1 MNNWNN
7 EYMAEY
13 HRQDLIKEAKQIQR
27 EKLGIRSRVYHPG
40 LFAQAMFRFG
50 NWLIVKGKQLRK
62 RYEIPTAVCNNTPSE
77 SFAR

>member
-13 HRQDLIKEAKQIQR
+13 HRQDLIKEAEQIR
-27 EKLGIRSRVYHPG
+27 SEKLGIRSRVYHPS
-40 LFAQAMFRFG
+40 FFTRAMFNVG
-50 NWLIVKGKQLRK
+50 NWMITKGKQLRK
-62 RYEIPTAVCNNTPSE
+62 RYEIPITACTNTPSE